1 MNSTRKLA
9 IGILTLGTVALI
21 GFGCGKLG
29 SYSFGDNEIDESSQS
44 AGDDLS
50 SMDESVSG
58 AVSVSRGDVE
68 EAVESFGAV
77 VEDISSKSRAICTS
91 ASFTSCTSS
100 ARTRDFDSCTIGT
113 TTWDGVINLAFN
125 QTDCKLDAPGETV
138 TRTLASPGMVITGR
152 RGATITATTDTATT
166 WDGTS
171 VGGGHKL
178 TRTATGFTLSILG
191 IHRSGK
197 IAGAE
202 FMNISRKTTTDLTI
216 TGTGRNGRVVSE
228 GTIVTYHNLKKF
240 NVAWTPSELTWG
252 ADCRCPTSGTM
263 TGVSTGSVEGTFTMT
278 FGSTCGS
285 VTLAKDSSSETVTLD
300 SCN

>member
-1 MNSTRKLA
+1 MTSTRKLA
-9 IGILTLGTVALI
+9 FGILTLSTVTLI

-29 SYSFGDNEIDESSQS
+29 SYDFASNEIDESSQS

-58 AVSVSRGDVE
+58 AVSTREGVE
-68 EAVESFGAV
+68 EALETFALA
-77 VEDISSKSRAICTS
+77 DQADRNSRAICTS
-91 ASFTSCTSS
+91 ANFASCGAG
-100 ARTRDFDSCTIGT
+100 ARTRDFDNCTIGT
-113 TTWDGVINLAFN
+113 TTWDGTINLAFSDA
-125 QTDCKLDAPGETV
+125 TCKMDSAGKTV
-138 TRTLASPGMVITGR
+138 TRTLASPGMIITGR
-152 RGATITATTDTATT
+152 RGGTITATTDTATT

-171 VGGGHKL
+171 VGGGHRL
-178 TRTATGFTLSILG
+178 TRTATGYTLSILG

-197 IAGAE
+197 IGTTE

-216 TGTGRNGRVVSE
+216 TGTGRNGRTVTA
-228 GTIVTYHNLKKF
+228 GTIVTYHNLKDF
-240 NVAWTPSELTWG
+240 NMAWTPSNLTWG

-263 TGVSTGSVEGTFTMT
+263 TGTATGSVEGTFTMT

-285 VTLAKDSSSETVTLD
+285 VTLAKDDSSETVTLD